1 MLLENV
7 SMSGKSPDTLPPANI
22 AVQSTILP
30 EVKGKAGEEK
40 KPADLSQI
48 AEIAMDLQNKMQALH
63 NVDLNFSVHE
73 ASGKIM
79 VTVVNEDTGKV
90 IREIPSRELL
100 DLAAKLEETIGLIL
114 DKKV

>member
-1 MLLENV
+1 MLLESV
-7 SMSGKSPDTLPPANI
+7 STAGKSLNTLQPAGS
-22 AVQSTILP
+22 AVQATILS
-30 EVKGKAGEEK
+30 EIKGKAEK
-40 KPADLSQI
+40 EQAALSRI
-48 AEIAMDLQNKMQALH
+48 KEVAMDLQNKMQVLH

-79 VTVVNEDTGKV
+79 VAVVNEDTGEV

-100 DLAAKLEETIGLIL
+100 DLAAKLEETIGLIF

>member
-7 SMSGKSPDTLPPANI
+7 SMSGKSPNNLPPVNI
-22 AVQSTILP
+22 AVRGTILTV
-30 EVKGKAGEEK
+30 VKGKAEEEK
-40 KPADLSQI
+40 KPAELSQI
-48 AEIAMDLQNKMQALH
+48 AEIAIDLQNKMQVLH

-73 ASGKIM
+73 ASGTIM

-100 DLAAKLEETIGLIL
+100 DLAAKLEEAIGLIF